1 MISYKEALE
10 LLKSES
16 PVYYKDQIK
25 RKITGLIWRRDH
37 DSLYSTVEVLDESRN
52 CVSVVGLDDINTCEE
67 KIGSIDSSEAL
78 SRVNEL
84 IEVLQ
89 NMKSCFIYENVDKA
103 KDGYNKLMKKAIKLN
118 EEIRAL
124 SDKIDDKK
132 VIEMIEKNK
141 KDEEAGFPELDY
153 ETIEREDAELD
164 KRMEEF
170 DDESFVGQ
178 QEEEWKKRMR
188 C

>member
-67 KIGSIDSSEAL
+67 EIGSIDSSEAL

-103 KDGYNKLMKKAIKLN
+103 KDGYNKLMKKAIKLD

-124 SDKIDDKK
+124 ADKIDDKK

-170 DDESFVGQ
+170 DDESFGGQ
-178 QEEEWKKRMR
+178 QEEE
-188 C
+188 

>member
-1 MISYKEALE
+1 MISYKEAMG

-37 DSLYSTVEVLDESRN
+37 NSLYSTVEVLDESRN
-52 CVSVVGLDDINTCEE
+52 CVSIVGLDDITTCEE
-67 KIGSIDSSEAL
+67 EIESVDSSKAL
-78 SRVNEL
+78 IKVNNL

-89 NMKSCFIYENVDKA
+89 NMKACLIYENVDKA
-103 KDGYNKLMKKAIKLN
+103 KDLYNKLMREAIKLD
-118 EEIRAL
+118 EEIMAM
-124 SDKIDDKK
+124 SDKVDDQK

-164 KRMEEF
+164 KRIEEF
-170 DDESFVGQ
+170 DDEDFDC
-178 QEEEWKKRMR
+178 EEEEE
-188 C
+188 